1 MTKKTNFFRE
11 VRPNRFSCE
20 THYKYDW
27 VHGKKLMS
35 NSVQTELN
43 EFFSLFWW
51 QSNISP
57 TVFGKSL
64 RYYVILWLGEEED
77 KSNTDFCWLGGN
89 QITDFFS
96 GRVCWARGD
105 KNYQKRVHSIFFH
118 KKTMTSLISTS
129 KTTINLSSNLWK
141 KWRVSIFE
149 SVYWKSF

>member
-20 THYKYDW
+20 THYNYDW

-89 QITDFFS
+89 QITDFFL
-96 GRVCWARGD
+96 AEFAERGEI
-105 KNYQKRVHSIFFH
+105 KIIKKGSTQYFFIKKRWLPSLVLPKQLSTCQAIFE
-118 KKTMTSLISTS
+118 
-129 KTTINLSSNLWK
+129 K